1 MQKKD
6 KINVDNAEYD
16 SCGVRIIAASD
27 MPVSLWSGGR
37 TTEIYI
43 APEGALYAE
52 RNFLFRIS
60 TAEVELEESDFTSLP
75 DYNRLIASVS
85 GTMRLSHGANGSEK
99 LVLPRST
106 VYAFDGGIQTHCVGK
121 ARDLNLMLRKG
132 AAEGE
137 LVFVDSGTELDLE
150 PAANETMLLLSW
162 KAEMPH
168 FAQAG
173 MQGCAAR
180 QTDSVRFSPFGL
192 SERRFLIP
200 IIGTA
205 DFQNGYY

>member
-1 MQKKD
+1 M
-6 KINVDNAEYD
+6 
-16 SCGVRIIAASD
+16 
-27 MPVSLWSGGR
+27 
-37 TTEIYI
+37 
-43 APEGALYAE
+43 
-52 RNFLFRIS
+52 
-60 TAEVELEESDFTSLP
+60 
-75 DYNRLIASVS
+75 IASVS
-85 GTMRLSHGANGSEK
+85 GTMRLAHGANGSEK

-162 KAEMPH
+162 KAEMLH

-192 SERRFLIP
+192 SERQFLIP